1 MANQLGGCT
10 VAINSRRVQVNYFP
24 SLSLGL
30 TSGGIFVPMLV
41 DSTGA
46 LVISSSGGGSDV
58 TIVGPGSTTT
68 PAKTTV
74 NTNGTVA
81 AGKTH
86 VEFIA
91 SIDYVGTI
99 LGDATTGVPSANIP
113 VSVLTLDAPPWAP
126 LAAIPY
132 TFSAGSLTIITSV
145 TA

>member
-1 MANQLGGCT
+1 MSQPQTGGPPGKYGYD
-10 VAINSRRVQVNYFP
+10 AAGN
-24 SLSLGL
+24 LL
-30 TSGGIFVPMLV
+30 TDQSPIQRLLAFIL
-41 DSTGA
+41 GA
-46 LVISSSGGGSDV
+46 LQALVAAGGGGGGGGNV
-58 TIVGPGSTTT
+58 TIVGPGTVTT
-68 PAKTTV
+68 PTKTTV

-132 TFSAGSLTIITSV
+132 TISAGSLMIITSV

>member
-1 MANQLGGCT
+1 MAVVYAPNATQGARL
-10 VAINSRRVQVNYFP
+10 VVDDVNCQAVCNP
-24 SLSLGL
+24 DG
-30 TSGGIFVPMLV
+30 TPI
-41 DSTGA
+41 
-46 LVISSSGGGSDV
+46 GGGGGGNV
-58 TIVGPGSTTT
+58 TIVGPGTVTT
-68 PAKTTV
+68 PTKTTV
-74 NTNGTVA
+74 NTNGTVL